1 MQSKILCTGGTREA
15 RRRAPGVA
23 TLVLAAM
30 LSACGRSEPTA
41 TVGQR
46 IDAVVAGV
54 ERRSQAL
61 ADQANDGVGR
71 VKDAATHALDAGKR
85 GAAIAADRL
94 GDAAVTAR
102 VSAAL
107 LADPALGA
115 LVIDVDTRD
124 GVVTLSGMAPTAD
137 ARRRASRV
145 AAAAEGV
152 VRVDNRLRVGAS

>member
-1 MQSKILCTGGTREA
+1 MRSNIQCTSGTRGQV
-15 RRRAPGVA
+15 PGVA
-23 TLVLAAM
+23 ALVLAAV
-30 LSACGRSEPTA
+30 LAACGRSEPEP

-61 ADQANDGVGR
+61 ADQANDGVER

-85 GAAIAADRL
+85 GAAMAADRL
-94 GDAAVTAR
+94 GDTAVTAR

-145 AAAAEGV
+145 ASAAEGV
-152 VRVDNRLRVGAS
+152 VRVDNRLRVGRS